1 MGQREVAP
9 QLSNPTTGQWFNTQ
23 AFALNQQFKWGN
35 VGRNVITGP
44 GVRTWDFS
52 TLKDFNFGERRLVEF
67 RFEGFNF
74 ANHPN
79 FGDPNASLTSN
90 AVNATTGIA
99 IPGTGSFGTI
109 SSLRSG
115 INMRELQFSLKL
127 VF

>member
-1 MGQREVAP
+1 MLGKGELPPRWLCGETSAAMCLLGP
-9 QLSNPTTGQWFNTQ
+9 
-23 AFALNQQFKWGN
+23 AF
-35 VGRNVITGP
+35 
-44 GVRTWDFS
+44 S
-52 TLKDFNFGERRLVEF
+52 YGERRYLEF

-79 FGDPNASLTSN
+79 FGHPNASLTSN
-90 AVNATTGIA
+90 AVTAA

>member
-1 MGQREVAP
+1 MS
-9 QLSNPTTGQWFNTQ
+9 LDNPSPGEWFNIQ
-23 AFALNQQFKWGN
+23 AFALNQLYQWGN

-52 TLKDFNFGERRLVEF
+52 ALKDFRFAERRYPEF

-79 FGDPNASLTSN
+79 FGDPNASITSN
-90 AVNATTGIA
+90 AVNAAGVA
-99 IPGTGSFGTI
+99 IPGTGAFGTI
-109 SSLRSG
+109 NSLRAG
-115 INMRELQFSLKL
+115 INMRELQLSLKV